1 VHEIPALMCGFSG
14 TFGSS
19 GKSAKRLC
27 VRDFIEKKDWS
38 VSGGRGNAQMIQ
50 GIFFQKIS
58 LA

>member
-1 VHEIPALMCGFSG
+1 MCGFSG